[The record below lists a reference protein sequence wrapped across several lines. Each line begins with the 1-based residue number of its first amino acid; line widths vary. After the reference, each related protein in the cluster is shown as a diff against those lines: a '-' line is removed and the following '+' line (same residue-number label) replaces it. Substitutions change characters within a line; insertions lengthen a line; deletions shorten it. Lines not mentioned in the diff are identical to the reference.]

1 MTFGVTKVQARW
13 RGATKLRELMLD
25 GTIKKSN
32 PSMKEKT
39 WRLHPYECEL
49 THDAIVNFRLDMA
62 PKYDWASVC
71 GAPAPGLDPNL
82 FHRRLNAEKHGP
94 DRTLFDVLRWWL
106 VADIDDLKA
115 PDGSN
120 LGDPR
125 HLEEAARFARDQL
138 PPELRDVTVVVAV
151 SSSSGLDP
159 TRISMHFY
167 FLLSEPV
174 LVWTVYLWL
183 KGAKK
188 AGYRIDPRVMLPAQ
202 LLLTGRPRFVG
213 CEDPIPPERRAFV
226 LPGKHLRVP
235 PIDWNGFS
243 ERLAKREAM
252 ERTAWASGAAR
263 GWRAYLNQYLG
274 DSEGQL
280 GFFEPLT
287 AALGLAARLREPADA
302 VVEEMF
308 AILSAHPDLTD
319 KRSGEYTEEW
329 LHAGLRSFR
338 DMDAKRDA
346 LTAEKLARILPTMD
360 LS

>member
-1 MTFGVTKVQARW
+1 MIFGVTKVQARW
-13 RGATKLRELMLD
+13 RGATKLRELQPD

-32 PSMKEKT
+32 PSMKEKL
-39 WRLHPYECEL
+39 WRLHSYECEA

-62 PKYDWASVC
+62 PKHDWASVC

-82 FHRRLNAEKHGP
+82 FYRRLNAAKHGP

-115 PDGSN
+115 PEGSN

-125 HLEEAARFARDQL
+125 HLEEAAGFARDQL

-167 FLLSEPV
+167 FLLPEAV
-174 LVWTVYLWL
+174 LVSTIYAWL

-213 CEDPIPPERRAFV
+213 CVDPISRERRASCC
-226 LPGKHLRVP
+226 R
-235 PIDWNGFS
+235 
-243 ERLAKREAM
+243 
-252 ERTAWASGAAR
+252 ASICAC
-263 GWRAYLNQYLG
+263 
-274 DSEGQL
+274 
-280 GFFEPLT
+280 
-287 AALGLAARLREPADA
+287 
-302 VVEEMF
+302 
-308 AILSAHPDLTD
+308 
-319 KRSGEYTEEW
+319 
-329 LHAGLRSFR
+329 LRSTGTVSASSWR
-338 DMDAKRDA
+338 SARRWSAPHAVSA
-346 LTAEKLARILPTMD
+346 LRGAGARISINIWATVKTNSVSM
-360 LS
+360 SR

>member
-1 MTFGVTKVQARW
+1 MIFGVTKVQARW
-13 RGATKLRELMLD
+13 RGATKLREMMPD

-32 PSMKEKT
+32 PSMKEKN
-39 WRLHPYECEL
+39 WRFRPYECEL
-49 THDAIVNFRLDMA
+49 AHDAIVRFRLDMA

-71 GAPAPGLDPNL
+71 GAPAPGLDLNL

-94 DRTLFDVLRWWL
+94 DRTLFDALRWYL
-106 VADIDDLKA
+106 VVDIDDLKA
-115 PDGSN
+115 PEGSN
-120 LGDPR
+120 LGDVR
-125 HLEEAARFARDQL
+125 HLGEAARFARDQL

-151 SSSSGLDP
+151 SSSSVLDP
-159 TRISMHFY
+159 SRISMHFY
-167 FLLSEPV
+167 FLLSEAV
-174 LVWTVYLWL
+174 LASTIYLWL

-213 CEDPIPPERRAFV
+213 CVDPIPPERRAFV
-226 LPGKHLRVP
+226 LSGKRLFVP
-235 PIDWNGFS
+235 SIDWNGFS
-243 ERLAKREAM
+243 EHLAKREAE
-252 ERTAWASGAAR
+252 ERTAWAAGAAW

-274 DSEGQL
+274 DGEGQL

-287 AALGLAARLREPADA
+287 AALGLAAHLGEPADV
-302 VVEEMF
+302 VVEEML

-319 KRSGEYTEEW
+319 KRGGEYTAEW

-338 DMDAKRDA
+338 DMDARRDA
-346 LTAEKLARILPTMD
+346 LTAEKLGRMLPTMD